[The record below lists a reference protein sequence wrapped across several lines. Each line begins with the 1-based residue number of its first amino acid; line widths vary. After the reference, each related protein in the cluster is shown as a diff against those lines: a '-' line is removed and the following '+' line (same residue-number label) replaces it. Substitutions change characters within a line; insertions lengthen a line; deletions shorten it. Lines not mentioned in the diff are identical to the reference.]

1 MSSARSNSPHSQP
14 MAIPNSQNRRR
25 AMSTTSTSSE
35 GSPASPLQTP
45 VSPLSAFPPK
55 IATSPSATSPIFSYF
70 MSSTSPTTKSNTLP
84 FRRPLDGIAG
94 NPPVFEDEEVEEPAP
109 LNGHHR
115 RATTTGWPG
124 GNARAPQAS
133 PPNFVQ
139 PIPEHAARGGIM
151 RRLSLSTGFGRP
163 VLPGGA
169 APPDNSPTARPM
181 TPPPSASGS
190 FPRETGFASKPSGR
204 VGRRATLLG
213 APEASPRRAPSPMGE
228 RMLKG
233 HFDGF
238 N

>member
-1 MSSARSNSPHSQP
+1 MSSARSNSPHSEP

-25 AMSTTSTSSE
+25 AMSTTSSD

-70 MSSTSPTTKSNTLP
+70 MSSTSPTKSNTLP
-84 FRRPLDGIAG
+84 FRRPLDAIAG
-94 NPPVFEDEEVEEPAP
+94 NPPVFEDEEVEDPAP
-109 LNGHHR
+109 LHGHHR
-115 RATTTGWPG
+115 RATTAGWPG

-133 PPNFVQ
+133 PPSFVQ
-139 PIPEHAARGGIM
+139 PIPEHAHRGGIM
-151 RRLSLSTGFGRP
+151 RRLSLSTSFNRP
-163 VLPGGA
+163 IMPGA
-169 APPDNSPTARPM
+169 APLDNSPTARPM
-181 TPPPSASGS
+181 TPPPSAAGS
-190 FPRETGFASKPSGR
+190 LPRETGFGTKPSAR

-213 APEASPRRAPSPMGE
+213 TPEANTRRAPSPMGE